1 VTAYKG
7 SFPSDLVMKKNIL
20 FIDDEIVWRGGQ
32 EQVFSL
38 MSGLDRSSFRI
49 FLAAPQGAPLAQR
62 AAELGIPVFH
72 LEPSWEVSLFA
83 ILRFL
88 KLLQSQSFDVVHFNT
103 PRPLLSG
110 GIACRL
116 SSVPG
121 VVISRRVNFPLS
133 SWLSSLKYNYLVDRV
148 VTVSASIC
156 ETLIRNGVSSS
167 RVSVI
172 YEGVDLDWFDQQMTR
187 LALQWR
193 GRTLVGTVAHL
204 SSEKGHET
212 LRRALAELKNCCPE
226 ALLLI
231 VGDGELRAEL
241 EATVIDLGISD
252 QVKFLGFRSDVEG
265 LLKQFDIFC
274 LPSLSEGLSSA
285 ILAAMAARLP
295 VVATS
300 VGGIPELV
308 QNSVTG
314 KLVKPN
320 QPHELA
326 LALETLLKDQ
336 ALRERMGNAGRQR
349 VDSHFSLQQKL
360 DATERAYEE
369 LLRPGRN

>member
-1 VTAYKG
+1 
-7 SFPSDLVMKKNIL
+7 M
-20 FIDDEIVWRGGQ
+20 
-32 EQVFSL
+32 
-38 MSGLDRSSFRI
+38 
-49 FLAAPQGAPLAQR
+49 
-62 AAELGIPVFH
+62 
-72 LEPSWEVSLFA
+72 
-83 ILRFL
+83 
-88 KLLQSQSFDVVHFNT
+88 HFNT
-103 PRPLLSG
+103 PRPLLAG

-116 SSVPG
+116 SRVPG
-121 VVISRRVNFPLS
+121 VVISRRVNFPLR
-133 SWLSSLKYNYLVDRV
+133 SWLSNLKYNYLVDRV
-148 VTVSASIC
+148 FTVSASIR

-172 YEGVDLDWFDQQMTR
+172 YEGVDLDWFDQQMAR
-187 LALQWR
+187 LALQRR

-204 SSEKGHET
+204 SPEKGHAT
-212 LRRALAELKNCCPE
+212 LLSAIAELKDRSPE

-336 ALRERMGNAGRQR
+336 VLRERMGNAGRQR

>member
-1 VTAYKG
+1 
-7 SFPSDLVMKKNIL
+7 MKKNIL
-20 FIDDEIVWRGGQ
+20 FVDDEIVWRGGQ
-32 EQVFSL
+32 EQLFSL
-38 MSGLDRSSFRI
+38 MSGLDRSSSRV

-62 AAELGIPVFH
+62 AAESGIPVFR
-72 LEPSWEVSLFA
+72 LKPSWEVSLFA

-103 PRPLLSG
+103 PRPLLAG

-116 SSVPG
+116 FRVPG
-121 VVISRRVNFPLS
+121 VVISRRVNFPLR
-133 SWLSSLKYNYLVDRV
+133 SWLSSLKYNYLADRV
-148 VTVSASIC
+148 FTVSASIC
-156 ETLIRNGVSSS
+156 ETLIRNGVSSR

-172 YEGVDLDWFDQQMTR
+172 YEGVDLDWFDQQMAR
-187 LALQWR
+187 LALQRR

-204 SSEKGHET
+204 SPEKGHAT
-212 LRRALAELKNCCPE
+212 LLRAIAELKDRCPE